1 MSTPSYP
8 TYRDHLA
15 RKLWLTRD
23 ARTLVIAD
31 MSTDHILA
39 SLAKCQRDNWRIA
52 FIPIFLEELA
62 NRGFKST
69 HPELFV

>member
-1 MSTPSYP
+1 MSYDAFPYNAYAKRS
-8 TYRDHLA
+8 
-15 RKLWLTRD
+15 LWKPREGGLIK
-23 ARTLVIAD
+23 VPD

-39 SLAKCQRDNWRIA
+39 ALAKCQRDNWRTA

>member
-1 MSTPSYP
+1 MYYSDAIKH
-8 TYRDHLA
+8 RI
-15 RKLWLTRD
+15 WLTR
-23 ARTLVIAD
+23 TNTNILVSQ

-39 SLAKCQRDNWRIA
+39 SLAKCQRDNWRTA

>member
-1 MSTPSYP
+1 MSIPSYH
-8 TYRDHLA
+8 DHLT

-23 ARTLVIAD
+23 HRTIPIYS

-39 SLAKCQRDNWRIA
+39 ALAKCQRDNWRTA

>member
-1 MSTPSYP
+1 MSTPSYHN
-8 TYRDHLA
+8 HLA

-23 ARTLVIAD
+23 NLTVLIPS